1 MKTNLKSILN
11 ATWKVGLGLLGAGA
25 AVFAI
30 ILAIC
35 FYLGRCGR
43 ADYCDRHI
51 SQDVEVHAYQNGVR
65 IWNRATKKYT
75 TKKLRWV
82 SGNPCKGD
90 SLAVFCDKEGRRG
103 YYNTNTGKV
112 IIPAQYN
119 KA

>member
-30 ILAIC
+30 IIAIC
-35 FYLGRCGR
+35 FYKGYCGR
-43 ADYCDRHI
+43 VDYCDRHI

-82 SGNPCKGD
+82 SGEACEGD
-90 SLAVFCDKEGRRG
+90 CLAVFC
-103 YYNTNTGKV
+103 V
-112 IIPAQYN
+112 
-119 KA
+119 